1 MIPPRPHDLPEPQ
14 LKPNT
19 EVVLQKRYLH
29 KKADGSTETPRDLFW
44 RVASAIAAEEAKYER
59 SPFTADDLARQFY
72 DLMTSWRFLPN
83 SPTLRTPPASWASS
97 PPASSCRWA
106 TPSKRSSMP
115 SSSPP

>member
-1 MIPPRPHDLPEPQ
+1 MIPPMPHDLPEPQ

-59 SPFTADDLARQFY
+59 SP
-72 DLMTSWRFLPN
+72 
-83 SPTLRTPPASWASS
+83 SPPTTW
-97 PPASSCRWA
+97 PASS
-106 TPSKRSSMP
+106 TT
-115 SSSPP
+115 